1 MSNRVI
7 SSDLEWS
14 LKYFQILELLN
25 VFEMDV
31 FKQFKHDRQADLFN
45 YSPTHNKKLCWW
57 FVTSCWCNEFEWS
70 HLSAV

>member
-31 FKQFKHDRQADLFN
+31 FKQFKHDRQADLYN
-45 YSPTHNKKLCWW
+45 Y
-57 FVTSCWCNEFEWS
+57 
-70 HLSAV
+70 